1 MPQKDL
7 VLKKRMFLWRAVT
20 LYMLD
25 KRVNVVQRVT
35 NCVLIRD
42 EKILLLQ
49 KPRRGWWVA
58 PGGKM
63 EPGESVRDS
72 CIREYREE
80 TGIYLKNPQL
90 KGIFTMI
97 MKENDQ
103 LLSEWMMFTFV
114 ANDSD
119 GIDLDESEEGK
130 LEWQKIDQLKK
141 LPMAAGDYHIL
152 DYMIHGKGI
161 IYGTFTY
168 TKDFQ
173 LISYRLDPS

>member
-1 MPQKDL
+1 M
-7 VLKKRMFLWRAVT
+7 
-20 LYMLD
+20 
-25 KRVNVVQRVT
+25 QRVT

-42 EKILLLQ
+42 NQVLMLK

-90 KGIFTMI
+90 KGIFTFI

-103 LLSEWMMFTFV
+103 VLSEWMMFTFV

-119 GIDLDESEEGK
+119 GMSFDESDEGK
-130 LEWQKIDQLKK
+130 LEWQQLDQLKN
-141 LPMAAGDYHIL
+141 LPMAAGDYHII
-152 DYMIHGKGI
+152 DYMIHGNGI

>member
-1 MPQKDL
+1 M
-7 VLKKRMFLWRAVT
+7 
-20 LYMLD
+20 
-25 KRVNVVQRVT
+25 QRVT
-35 NCVLIRD
+35 NCVLLR
-42 EKILLLQ
+42 ENKVLLLQ

-80 TGIYLKNPQL
+80 TGIYLKSPQL

-97 MKENDQ
+97 MQEND
-103 LLSEWMMFTFV
+103 LVVSEWMMFTFL
-114 ANDSD
+114 ATDSD
-119 GIDLDESEEGK
+119 GMGYQESEEGK
-130 LEWQKIDQLKK
+130 LEWHLVEQLSS

-152 DYMIHGKGI
+152 DYMIHAKGI

-168 TKDFQ
+168 TKDFK
-173 LISYRLDPS
+173 LIGYRLDPS

>member
-1 MPQKDL
+1 
-7 VLKKRMFLWRAVT
+7 
-20 LYMLD
+20 
-25 KRVNVVQRVT
+25 VQRVT
-35 NCVLIRD
+35 NCVLIRNG
-42 EKILLLQ
+42 KILLLQ
-49 KPRRGWWVA
+49 KPSRGWWVA

-72 CIREYREE
+72 CIREFREE
-80 TGIYLKNPQL
+80 TGIHLKTPQL

-97 MKENDQ
+97 MKESDQ
-103 LLSEWMMFTFV
+103 LISEWMMFTFI
-114 ANDSD
+114 ATDSA
-119 GIDLDESEEGK
+119 GININESEEGK
-130 LEWQKIDQLKK
+130 LEWHLVDQLKN
-141 LPMAAGDYHIL
+141 LPMAAGDYHVL

>member
-1 MPQKDL
+1 M
-7 VLKKRMFLWRAVT
+7 
-20 LYMLD
+20 
-25 KRVNVVQRVT
+25 QRVT

-42 EKILLLQ
+42 NQVLMLK

-90 KGIFTMI
+90 KGIFTFI
-97 MKENDQ
+97 IKENDQ
-103 LLSEWMMFTFV
+103 VLSEWMMFSFFAT
-114 ANDSD
+114 DSD
-119 GIDLDESEEGK
+119 GMRFDESDEGK
-130 LEWQKIDQLKK
+130 LEWQQLDQLKN
-141 LPMAAGDYHIL
+141 LPMAAGDYHII

-168 TKDFQ
+168 TNDFQ

>member
-1 MPQKDL
+1 
-7 VLKKRMFLWRAVT
+7 
-20 LYMLD
+20 
-25 KRVNVVQRVT
+25 VQRVT

-42 EKILLLQ
+42 KQVLMLK

-80 TGIYLKNPQL
+80 TGIYLKSPQL
-90 KGIFTMI
+90 KGIFTFI

-103 LLSEWMMFTFV
+103 VLSEWMMFTFFST
-114 ANDSD
+114 DSD
-119 GIDLDESEEGK
+119 GMQVDESDEGK
-130 LEWQKIDQLKK
+130 LEWQPLDQLKN
-141 LPMAAGDYHIL
+141 LPMAAGDYHII
-152 DYMIHGKGI
+152 DYMIHGNGI